1 MKNINKKTIIAVLL
15 SFIVIISIYYF
26 FIKEKEYTEINTN
39 FSILN
44 EEEEYTKEENK
55 NKIIIYITGAV
66 ANEGIYELDENSRIA
81 DVIDKAGGITEEAN
95 INNINLAFVLED
107 GVKIYIP
114 KKGDNSNE
122 IKDDTNTYISKRSD
136 NIELAQS
143 TKNNNTN
150 NKVNINTANQ
160 TELETLP
167 GIGAS
172 IATKIISYRNKNG
185 KFINI
190 EDIKKVNGIGESN
203 YEKIKDQIM
212 YNFKNSK

>member
-39 FSILN
+39 LSILI

-81 DVIDKAGGITEEAN
+81 DAIDKAGGITEEAN

-190 EDIKKVNGIGESN
+190 EDIKKVNGIGESK
-203 YEKIKDQIM
+203 YEKIKDLI
-212 YNFKNSK
+212 KV

>member
-39 FSILN
+39 LSILN
-44 EEEEYTKEENK
+44 EEEKYTKEENK

-81 DVIDKAGGITEEAN
+81 DAIDKAGGITEEAN

-190 EDIKKVNGIGESN
+190 EDIKKVNGIGESK
-203 YEKIKDQIM
+203 YEKIKDLI
-212 YNFKNSK
+212 KV

>member
-39 FSILN
+39 LSILK

-81 DVIDKAGGITEEAN
+81 DAIDKAGGITEEAN

-190 EDIKKVNGIGESN
+190 EDIKKVNGIGESK
-203 YEKIKDQIM
+203 YEKIKDLI
-212 YNFKNSK
+212 KV

>member
-1 MKNINKKTIIAVLL
+1 M
-15 SFIVIISIYYF
+15 
-26 FIKEKEYTEINTN
+26 
-39 FSILN
+39 
-44 EEEEYTKEENK
+44 
-55 NKIIIYITGAV
+55 

-81 DVIDKAGGITEEAN
+81 DAIDKAGGITEEAN

-190 EDIKKVNGIGESN
+190 EDIKKVNGIGESK
-203 YEKIKDQIM
+203 YEKIKDLI
-212 YNFKNSK
+212 KV

>member
-1 MKNINKKTIIAVLL
+1 MKNINKRTIIAVLL

-39 FSILN
+39 LSILN

-81 DVIDKAGGITEEAN
+81 DAIDKAGGITEEAN

-160 TELETLP
+160 TELERLP

-190 EDIKKVNGIGESN
+190 EDIKKVNGIGESK
-203 YEKIKDQIM
+203 YEKIKDLI
-212 YNFKNSK
+212 KV

>member
-1 MKNINKKTIIAVLL
+1 MKNINKRTIIAVLL

-39 FSILN
+39 LSILN

-81 DVIDKAGGITEEAN
+81 DAIDKAGGITEEAN

-190 EDIKKVNGIGESN
+190 EDIKKVNGIGESK
-203 YEKIKDQIM
+203 YEKIKDLI
-212 YNFKNSK
+212 KV

>member
-190 EDIKKVNGIGESN
+190 EDIKKVNGIGESK
-203 YEKIKDQIM
+203 YEKIKDLI
-212 YNFKNSK
+212 KV

>member
-1 MKNINKKTIIAVLL
+1 MKNINKRTIMAVLL

-81 DVIDKAGGITEEAN
+81 DAIDKAGGITEEAN

-114 KKGDNSNE
+114 KKEDNSNE

-190 EDIKKVNGIGESN
+190 EDIKKVNGIGESK
-203 YEKIKDQIM
+203 YEKIKDLI
-212 YNFKNSK
+212 KV

>member
-81 DVIDKAGGITEEAN
+81 DAIDKAGGITEEAN

-190 EDIKKVNGIGESN
+190 EDIKKVNGIGESK
-203 YEKIKDQIM
+203 YEKIKDLI
-212 YNFKNSK
+212 KV

>member
-39 FSILN
+39 LSILN

-81 DVIDKAGGITEEAN
+81 DAIDKAGGITEEAN

-160 TELETLP
+160 TELERLP

-190 EDIKKVNGIGESN
+190 EDIKKVNGIGESK
-203 YEKIKDQIM
+203 YEKIKDLI
-212 YNFKNSK
+212 KV

>member
-26 FIKEKEYTEINTN
+26 FIKDKEYTEINTN
-39 FSILN
+39 LSILN

-81 DVIDKAGGITEEAN
+81 DAIDKAGGITEEAN

-190 EDIKKVNGIGESN
+190 EDIKKVNGIGESK
-203 YEKIKDQIM
+203 YEKIKDLI
-212 YNFKNSK
+212 KV

>member
-15 SFIVIISIYYF
+15 SFIIIISIYYF

-81 DVIDKAGGITEEAN
+81 DAIDKAGGITEEAN

-122 IKDDTNTYISKRSD
+122 VKDDTNTYISKRSD

-160 TELETLP
+160 TELERLP

-190 EDIKKVNGIGESN
+190 EDIKKVNGIGESK
-203 YEKIKDQIM
+203 YEKIKDLI
-212 YNFKNSK
+212 KV

>member
-1 MKNINKKTIIAVLL
+1 MKNINKKTIIAVLS

-81 DVIDKAGGITEEAN
+81 DAIDKAGGITEEAN

-114 KKGDNSNE
+114 KKEDNSNE

-143 TKNNNTN
+143 TKNNSTN

-190 EDIKKVNGIGESN
+190 EDIKKVNGIGESK
-203 YEKIKDQIM
+203 YEKIKDLI
-212 YNFKNSK
+212 KV

>member
-15 SFIVIISIYYF
+15 SFIIIISIYYF

-81 DVIDKAGGITEEAN
+81 DAIDKAGGITEEAN

-190 EDIKKVNGIGESN
+190 EDIKKVNGIGESK
-203 YEKIKDQIM
+203 YEKIKDLI
-212 YNFKNSK
+212 KV

>member
-39 FSILN
+39 LSILN

-81 DVIDKAGGITEEAN
+81 DAIDKAGGITEEAN

-190 EDIKKVNGIGESN
+190 EDIKKVNGIGESK
-203 YEKIKDQIM
+203 YEKIKDLI
-212 YNFKNSK
+212 KV